1 MKTQHPTRLPQAIL
15 FDLDGTLVDSAP
27 DLADAINRVQTD
39 CDLAPTPYEQL
50 RCVASAGAPGL
61 IRAAFG
67 IEPGHA
73 DYPGLA
79 SAFIQ
84 YYAAASTVK
93 STLFDGIAELLNLL
107 HARHIPWGIVT
118 NKKEQLTLPLVKAIG
133 LEKAASIISG
143 DTTARPKP
151 YPEPV
156 LEAARQIGVS
166 PQTCWFIGDDPRDIQ
181 AGKTAGSLAIAAK
194 WGYGTNID
202 AWHAD
207 WIAETPRQIAELIRN
222 L

>member
-1 MKTQHPTRLPQAIL
+1 MKTPHPAQLPQAIL
-15 FDLDGTLVDSAP
+15 FDLDGTLLDSAP
-27 DLADAINRVQTD
+27 DLAAAINRVQND
-39 CDLAPTPYEQL
+39 CGIVATPYEQL

-61 IRAAFG
+61 IRVAFG
-67 IEPGHA
+67 IEPDHA
-73 DYPGLA
+73 NYPRLA
-79 SAFIQ
+79 DAFIQ

-93 STLFDGIAELLNLL
+93 STLFDGIVELLNLL
-107 HARHIPWGIVT
+107 HTRHIPWGIVT
-118 NKKEQLTLPLVKAIG
+118 NKKERLTLPLVKAIG

-151 YPEPV
+151 HPEPV
-156 LEAARQIGVS
+156 LEAARQIGVP
-166 PQTCWFIGDDPRDIQ
+166 PQACWFIGDDPRDIQ
-181 AGKTAGSLAIAAK
+181 AGKTAGTLTIAAK

-207 WIAETPRQIAELIRN
+207 WIVETPQQIAEHIRS